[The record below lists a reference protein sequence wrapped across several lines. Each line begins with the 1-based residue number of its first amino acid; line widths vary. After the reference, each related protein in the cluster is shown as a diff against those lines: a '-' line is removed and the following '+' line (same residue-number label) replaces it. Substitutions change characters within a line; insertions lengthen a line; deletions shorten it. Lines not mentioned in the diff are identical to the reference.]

1 MKNLLKYTSL
11 FILFIMLTAQEG
23 CQTTSEM
30 KNKVLSPKEQVK
42 QKMILEIKT
51 EIENLGE
58 TPLTEDEVKYEGK
71 LSKDKY
77 IKALEEQLADLKTKK
92 GDKAKRKRRKA
103 KSRKK

>member
-58 TPLTEDEVKYEGK
+58 TPLTEDEVKMKE
-71 LSKDKY
+71 S
-77 IKALEEQLADLKTKK
+77 
-92 GDKAKRKRRKA
+92 
-103 KSRKK
+103 

>member
-77 IKALEEQLADLKTKK
+77 IKALEEQLADLKDKK
-92 GDKAKRKRRKA
+92 RER
-103 KSRKK
+103 

>member
-1 MKNLLKYTSL
+1 
-11 FILFIMLTAQEG
+11 
-23 CQTTSEM
+23 
-30 KNKVLSPKEQVK
+30 
-42 QKMILEIKT
+42 MILEIKT

-92 GDKAKRKRRKA
+92 RAIKQKKKEEKQKAEKNKKELDRAAIEKCEKRNPLWVRLNYLNIY
-103 KSRKK
+103 